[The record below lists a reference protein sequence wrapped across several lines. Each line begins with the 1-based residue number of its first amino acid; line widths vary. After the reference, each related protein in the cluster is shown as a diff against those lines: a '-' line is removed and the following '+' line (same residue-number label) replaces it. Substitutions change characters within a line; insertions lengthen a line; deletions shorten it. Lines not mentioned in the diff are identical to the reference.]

1 MHDKCCAYGYS
12 LLFASAKGGDGSMSY
27 RVEAEQIEYFFHAL
41 SHDIVWEVKSFHS
54 KGKLFF
60 NDIGDESIERILAD
74 NSNDMSKRTRLYFT
88 GRDSVYADI
97 SSQYSA
103 GVVGD

>member
-1 MHDKCCAYGYS
+1 
-12 LLFASAKGGDGSMSY
+12 MSHC
-27 RVEAEQIEYFFHAL
+27 VEAEQIKYFLHAL

-54 KGKLFF
+54 EGQLFF

-74 NSNDMSKRTRLYFT
+74 NSNDMSKRSRLYFT
-88 GRDSVYADI
+88 GRDSIYADI
-97 SSQYSA
+97 SSQDSA